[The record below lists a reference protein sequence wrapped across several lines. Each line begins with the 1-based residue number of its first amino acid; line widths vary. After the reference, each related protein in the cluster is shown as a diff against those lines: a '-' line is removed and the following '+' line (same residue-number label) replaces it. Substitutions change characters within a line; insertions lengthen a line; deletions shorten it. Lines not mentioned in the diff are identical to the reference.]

1 MKYRIKQIGFD
12 YYPQK
17 SWIGLFW
24 SCFTEDNGN
33 LVSRDSLRSAR
44 AFINVT
50 HTEAKVKSKVAIHT
64 HEIFE

>member
-17 SWIGLFW
+17 SWLGLFW

-33 LVSRDSLRSAR
+33 LVARDSLR
-44 AFINVT
+44 NQ
-50 HTEAKVKSKVAIHT
+50 
-64 HEIFE
+64 